1 MKILESIEETQECK
15 ENKKQYLTDLKHQI
29 HEQKEKI
36 TRADKNL
43 QNAKKSIH
51 RLYETTGDK
60 TVLIQQVREL
70 SNVFY
75 GIITYIL

>member
-1 MKILESIEETQECK
+1 M
-15 ENKKQYLTDLKHQI
+15 KHQI

-43 QNAKKSIH
+43 QNAKKSVH

-60 TVLIQQVREL
+60 TVLIQQVCEL
-70 SNVFY
+70 SVLWYYNICF
-75 GIITYIL
+75 INLS

>member
-1 MKILESIEETQECK
+1 M
-15 ENKKQYLTDLKHQI
+15 KHQI

-43 QNAKKSIH
+43 QNAKKGVH

-60 TVLIQQVREL
+60 TVLIQQVCEL
-70 SNVFY
+70 SNVLCYYNIYFTNLSWF
-75 GIITYIL
+75 IYIQ